1 MHSEQASYVLSIH
14 GGSYVSYSFMRD
26 CQRGR
31 NLFLAGFICAIE
43 MANNELSSLI
53 LPRTSMYSPSFI
65 AA

>member
-1 MHSEQASYVLSIH
+1 
-14 GGSYVSYSFMRD
+14 
-26 CQRGR
+26 
-31 NLFLAGFICAIE
+31 